1 MLCVCACVYILISP
15 FYPPYQVSR
24 FWSHR
29 RGHWSQEEFS
39 YMLEFTQRLTK
50 LGSKLRPIW
59 FPVPCAFYHSL
70 LPFPRSESSFSIPFN
85 WRWRQNRIFN
95 FNYKE
100 AKKTVFLP
108 AYNTSIL
115 YHWHPVGFDSQH
127 PLWNWGA
134 CKPWAASKRSPET
147 TETLA
152 SQSRIMDLPALFLL
166 MLAVPLLGLTNNHLE
181 KGRTELERMPWIWRS
196 LSFNLPKNLC
206 VVQTMSKL
214 AIWEPSL
221 GTYLHLSPHLGGK
234 HYRIIVVFRLVGR
247 EKSPLGSKLI
257 LNTCLCFWPHNM
269 VTNDGSA
276 NRLGKINGWLQRGE
290 PQWGWWAS
298 FHLH

>member
-108 AYNTSIL
+108 AYNTSICTTGTQL
-115 YHWHPVGFDSQH
+115 ALTVNILCEIEGP
-127 PLWNWGA
+127 
-134 CKPWAASKRSPET
+134 ASHEQR
-147 TETLA
+147 A
-152 SQSRIMDLPALFLL
+152 NA
-166 MLAVPLLGLTNNHLE
+166 
-181 KGRTELERMPWIWRS
+181 
-196 LSFNLPKNLC
+196 LPKPL
-206 VVQTMSKL
+206 KL
-214 AIWEPSL
+214 
-221 GTYLHLSPHLGGK
+221 
-234 HYRIIVVFRLVGR
+234 
-247 EKSPLGSKLI
+247 
-257 LNTCLCFWPHNM
+257 
-269 VTNDGSA
+269 
-276 NRLGKINGWLQRGE
+276 LQ
-290 PQWGWWAS
+290 AS
-298 FHLH
+298 RA